1 MTNSFRNITTLGI
14 NHCYNEDERRK
25 TLIINQVCLGTIFF
39 MLWGSAILVFSNASN
54 INILIASVTI
64 LLPVITIIL
73 NAKGFLRIAKNYTII
88 IFSLLITCYTIFYG
102 TAPRFHFY
110 QLALAPLPMIIFG
123 AKDFAARFTY
133 TVFIILSWAICEVYI
148 VKYALLPLPEP
159 SIYFFKILNILIC
172 FGMLVLTINHYV
184 RSNYGHLKKIQKT
197 NDELLNVT
205 LNNKVLNELN
215 SELDQYSSII
225 THDLKS
231 PLTNIKSLVSLLRS
245 QQKNIDEKTQEIIGH
260 IDKCT
265 NQMDKLIVSV
275 LNYTKSVN
283 PKAELENFS
292 VEDVLQNI
300 DTLLGH
306 KLKVNY
312 HIDSQSESLYGNSTQ
327 LQQVLFNLID
337 NALAHVTKKDL
348 YLSVTVNSPVNEF
361 VKFEVTDNG
370 EGIGQEMQKK
380 IFEFL
385 HSSSKGSNKNFGI
398 GLAIVRKLVLLNKGD
413 FGLDSELGKG
423 STFWFTWPVV
433 ACTKN
438 SYQLS

>member
-1 MTNSFRNITTLGI
+1 MFWVFA
-14 NHCYNEDERRK
+14 Y
-25 TLIINQVCLGTIFF
+25 
-39 MLWGSAILVFSNASN
+39 LVFAHASTDS
-54 INILIASVTI
+54 ILIATPTVI
-64 LLPVITIIL
+64 LPSIIIAL
-73 NAKGFLRIAKNYTII
+73 NSKGYFRIAKNFTII
-88 IFSLLITCYTIFYG
+88 VFGLVISGYAILYG
-102 TAPRFHFY
+102 TEPRFHFY
-110 QLALAPLPMIIFG
+110 HLALAPLPMIIYG
-123 AKDFAARFTY
+123 AKDFIARWTY
-133 TVFIILSWAICEVYI
+133 TVLIVASWVFCEIYATTPALVILSD
-148 VKYALLPLPEP
+148 
-159 SIYFFKILNILIC
+159 SNIYFFKILNILIC
-172 FGMLVLTINHYV
+172 FGMLVLTVNYYV

-292 VEDVLQNI
+292 VENVLQNI

-380 IFEFL
+380 IFDFL
-385 HSSSKGSNKNFGI
+385 QGSNNKGTKNFGI
-398 GLAIVRKLVLLNKGD
+398 GLAIVRKLVLLNNGD
-413 FGLDSELGKG
+413 FGLESELGKG

-433 ACTKN
+433 ASTKN